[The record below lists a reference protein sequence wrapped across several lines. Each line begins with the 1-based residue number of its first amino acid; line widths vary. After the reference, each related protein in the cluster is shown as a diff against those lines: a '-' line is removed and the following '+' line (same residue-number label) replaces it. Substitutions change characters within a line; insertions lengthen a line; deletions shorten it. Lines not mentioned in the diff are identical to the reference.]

1 MKKQEWRAIR
11 LNQANPQVREAV
23 STAASRQKEKEI
35 RLGQAATAE
44 LKEMQNVQ
52 RE

>member
-23 STAASRQKEKEI
+23 STAASRQKEI